1 MRSLDCSPAAHRPK
15 VVSHAQVSRVC
26 AVSHVVCAMS
36 FSLHV
41 KRHAEASRES
51 AAQEVCN
58 EGMNRRV

>member
-1 MRSLDCSPAAHRPK
+1 
-15 VVSHAQVSRVC
+15 
-26 AVSHVVCAMS
+26 MS

-58 EGMNRRV
+58 EGMNGRV